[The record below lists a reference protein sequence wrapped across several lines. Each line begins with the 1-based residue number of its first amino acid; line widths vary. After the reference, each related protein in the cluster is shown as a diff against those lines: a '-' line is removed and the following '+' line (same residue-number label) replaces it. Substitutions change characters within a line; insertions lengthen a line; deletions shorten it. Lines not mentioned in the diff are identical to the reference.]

1 MPRSAAPERPAGRDP
16 WRLALL
22 FVAAVTLLR
31 LLSIAASPL
40 DLYTDEAQ
48 YWQWGQEWSFGYYS
62 KPPLIGW
69 LIGAVTTLLG
79 TSDLTVRLPAPLL
92 HGATAVLLGLL
103 GAKLY
108 GPRVGAWSAA
118 TYVCV
123 PMTAVGSFLIST
135 DSVAFP
141 FAAAALLLWLPVPSS
156 NGRAFAA
163 GLLLGIGGLAKYAAL
178 YPVLGLAVAAAFCL
192 SRPGWTRA
200 ALGLGGVLLALSP
213 NIAWNLLNG
222 LVTAQH
228 TADNADWGGPMPG
241 LAGSAVFLLTQAGVF
256 GPILL
261 GALLAAPLLRPDRP
275 TRLLACLAAPP
286 LIVVTAQAWLS
297 DANANWAV
305 MAFLP
310 GTVAA
315 TAAMGALARRASLAV
330 NGALCAFV
338 AAVIAVPSLLP
349 EDRRTDLLG
358 RYEGRAEVARAVLS
372 HADGRPIVAEE
383 RGLLADLFYHGRD
396 AGIPLRSR
404 PYEGFPPH
412 HYGLVHPIRLGEGPA
427 VFAARAGR
435 PAPCEGAEP
444 EDTVAASPEAHGT
457 DLLQLWSVPEG
468 CWE

>member
-1 MPRSAAPERPAGRDP
+1 MPRSAEAEETGA

-22 FVAAVTLLR
+22 FVTAVTALR
-31 LLSIAASPL
+31 LLSIAVTPL

-48 YWQWGQEWSFGYYS
+48 YWQWGREWSLGYYS

-69 LIGAVTTLLG
+69 LIGAVTALLG
-79 TSDLTVRLPAPLL
+79 TTDFTVRLPAPLL
-92 HGATAVLLGLL
+92 HGATAVILGML

-108 GPRVGAWSAA
+108 GPRVGAWAAA

-141 FAAAALLLWLPVPSS
+141 FVAAALLLWLPAPAT
-156 NGRAFAA
+156 NGRALIA

-178 YPVLGLAVAAAFCL
+178 YPILGLALAAALGL
-192 SRPGWTRA
+192 SRPGWARA
-200 ALGLGGVLLALSP
+200 ALGLAGVLLALAP
-213 NIAWNLLNG
+213 NLVWNAANG
-222 LVTAQH
+222 FVTAQH
-228 TADNADWGGPMPG
+228 TAENADWGGAMTG
-241 LAGSAVFLLTQAGVF
+241 ALGSLSFLATQAGVF

-261 GALLAAPLLRPDRP
+261 AALLAAPVLRPDRP

-286 LIVVTAQAWLS
+286 LLVVTAQAWLS

-305 MAFLP
+305 MAYLP

-315 TAAMGALARRASLAV
+315 VAVMGRLARTASLAL
-330 NGALCAFV
+330 NGALCLAV
-338 AAVIAVPSLLP
+338 AAIVAVPAILP
-349 EDRRTDLLG
+349 DGTRSTITG
-358 RYEGRAEVARAVLS
+358 RYEGRAAVVEIALS
-372 HADGRPIVAEE
+372 LSGGRVIVAEE

-427 VFAARAGR
+427 LFVTDASRK
-435 PAPCEGAEP
+435 APCAGAR
-444 EDTVAASPEAHGT
+444 PEAIVPALPRVHGT
-457 DLLQLWSVPEG
+457 DALRFWSVPEG